1 MSKIRFGFILN
12 LTFAFFIGSGIL
24 VAEGERHTSSSEG
37 ANKSSTLDSSQQFPD
52 CVPGWTGRLIIDC
65 ESTFGWGIE
74 HDNGSTGAVET
85 TAGVINDAVQ
95 LNWDIGTGNWVQ
107 ARYTFGG
114 LIDLSQEDIFGISL
128 RGDSGISNRVAV
140 MFRDADGVFWG
151 FNCDNLN
158 IVDRWMINI
167 SLPKKLFAYFFT
179 FGPDPN
185 DNIIDWS
192 RIENFYLVVGRPGED
207 QGGGSGRLAVDH
219 VQADRASDWT
229 RQADFESI
237 QPDQASIDKAVVYI
251 LSKQND
257 TGLFTSWSSGPNA
270 YLYDQGLVL
279 IVVTRE
285 GVWQNGIPQNES
297 ARAAKKLA
305 DFLVA
310 HQLPGGNWP
319 SAWDA
324 HTGNVT
330 GPPLGVGGDS
340 YVAIALVTYANK
352 VSDHAAWRAAES
364 CGEWLSDQ
372 IDELGRL
379 VPSTE
384 NNVDAWWAMVA
395 LRRWQD
401 ADRIQHYLLNTVWDQ
416 DLKYWWRGYAAS
428 PDPFIALDCAT
439 WVGEFAKS
447 TRVDRPDMAKAALSF
462 VHRTLMTTDESYTYC
477 GLDAMGPIGVWCE
490 GMGQYITAGGEG
502 SQDLL
507 NTLFALQHSN
517 GGMPSSTENRW
528 NCFGWLSTMT
538 GLAPTSW
545 FYFAQTKSPFEDLIF
560 PGNMLV
566 NGSFSDG
573 ENSWIL
579 TVLWPGQATGSVQN
593 SEYAVSIT
601 HGGNF
606 VWDISVKQENL
617 PIKKD
622 KTYHV
627 SFDAYAD
634 APRQISALVGKNS
647 DPWIVYSGS
656 NIFAITTSKQNYSY
670 SFTMQNATDLVARLG
685 FDIGLS
691 TSGVYFDNISMTEDN
706 LPSDIEPDNTS
717 STSIPSDFSLLQ
729 NYPNPF
735 NSMTTILYELP
746 ETSDV
751 KLEIYNILGQKIKT
765 LVDEKKEAGY
775 YKVIWDSRND
785 LDLLVLSGIYFLR
798 LKTDKF
804 VSVKKALFLR

>member
-1 MSKIRFGFILN
+1 MSKIRLDFILN
-12 LTFAFFIGSGIL
+12 LTFALFIGSGIL
-24 VAEGERHTSSSEG
+24 FAEGERHAGSSEG
-37 ANKSSTLDSSQQFPD
+37 ANKSIILDSSQQLPA

-65 ESTFGWGIE
+65 ENTSGWGIE
-74 HDNGSTGAVET
+74 HDNGSTGTVET
-85 TAGVINDAVQ
+85 TAGVIDNAVQ
-95 LNWDIGTGNWVQ
+95 LNWDIGTGDWVQ
-107 ARYTFGG
+107 ARYTFDG
-114 LIDLSQEDIFGISL
+114 LIDLSREDIFGVSL
-128 RGDSGISNRVAV
+128 RGDTGSSNRVAV
-140 MFRDADGVFWG
+140 MFRDTDGVFFG
-151 FNCDNLN
+151 FDCDNLSN
-158 IVDRWMINI
+158 IDRWMINI

-185 DNIIDWS
+185 DSIIDWS
-192 RIENFYLVVGRPGED
+192 RIEHFYLVVKRPGD
-207 QGGGSGRLAVDH
+207 LQGGGSGGLAVDH
-219 VQADRASDWT
+219 VQTDRASDWP
-229 RQADFESI
+229 RQIGFESI
-237 QPDQASIDKAVVYI
+237 EPDQASIDKAVAYI

-270 YLYDQGLVL
+270 YSYDQGLVL

-285 GVWQNGIPQNES
+285 GFWQNGIPQNES

-310 HQLPGGNWP
+310 NQLPGGNW
-319 SAWDA
+319 SFAWDA
-324 HTGNVT
+324 RTGNVT

-352 VSDHAAWRAAES
+352 VGDRTAWDAAEA

-372 IDELGRL
+372 IDELGGL

-395 LRRWQD
+395 LRRWQN

-416 DLKYWWRGYAAS
+416 DLKYWWRGYAGS

-439 WVGEFAKS
+439 LVGEFAKS
-447 TRVDRPDMAKAALSF
+447 SRVDRPDMAKAALSF
-462 VHRTLMTTDESYTYC
+462 VHRTLMTTDESFTYC
-477 GLDAMGPIGVWCE
+477 GLDNMGPIGIWCE

-507 NTLFALQHSN
+507 NTLLALQHPN
-517 GGMPSSTENRW
+517 GGIPSSTENRW
-528 NCFGWLSTMT
+528 SCFGWLSTMT

-545 FYFAQTKSPFEDLIF
+545 FYFAQTKSPFEDLIS

-566 NGSFSDG
+566 NGSFSNG
-573 ENSWIL
+573 ETGWIL
-579 TVLWPGQATGSVQN
+579 TVLFPAQAAGSVQN
-593 SEYAVSIT
+593 GEYAVSII

-606 VWDISVKQENL
+606 VWDINLKQENL
-617 PIKKD
+617 PIEIG

-634 APRQISALVGKNS
+634 APRQISALVGKKS

-656 NIFAITTSKQNYSY
+656 KIFAINTSKQNYSY
-670 SFTMQNATDLVARLG
+670 SFTMQDATDLVARLD

-691 TSGVYFDNISMTEDN
+691 TMGVYFDNISLTEDD
-706 LPSDIEPDNTS
+706 LPSDIEPDNTR
-717 STSIPSDFSLLQ
+717 STNLPSDFSLLQ

-746 ETSDV
+746 
-751 KLEIYNILGQKIKT
+751 
-765 LVDEKKEAGY
+765 
-775 YKVIWDSRND
+775 
-785 LDLLVLSGIYFLR
+785 
-798 LKTDKF
+798 
-804 VSVKKALFLR
+804 